1 MLCNLVQKK
10 FNGHLHTLRES
21 TGERGTD
28 AAMGTPGPLKHLHG
42 GHVGLSHP
50 LLWAAGCLA
59 ALCVM
64 TGSGHHPG
72 PDVTTARLY

>member
-1 MLCNLVQKK
+1 MQ
-10 FNGHLHTLRES
+10 
-21 TGERGTD
+21 GTEGQT
-28 AAMGTPGPLKHLHG
+28 ALGTPGPLEHLHG
-42 GHVGLSHP
+42 GHVIGLSHP
-50 LLWAAGCLA
+50 LPWSVGCLA